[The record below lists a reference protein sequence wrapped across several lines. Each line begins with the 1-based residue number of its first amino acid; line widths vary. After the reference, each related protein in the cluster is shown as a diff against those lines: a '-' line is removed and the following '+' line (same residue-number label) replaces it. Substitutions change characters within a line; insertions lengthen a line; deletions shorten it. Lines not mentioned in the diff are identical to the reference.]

1 MASFIQG
8 IWGIRNEQTSG
19 SNGQKPLSQNLE
31 KYQKKETFQKQFT
44 LAEMQG

>member
-19 SNGQKPLSQNLE
+19 SNGQKPSFSKFGE
-31 KYQKKETFQKQFT
+31 ISKKKDFSKTVYPR
-44 LAEMQG
+44 